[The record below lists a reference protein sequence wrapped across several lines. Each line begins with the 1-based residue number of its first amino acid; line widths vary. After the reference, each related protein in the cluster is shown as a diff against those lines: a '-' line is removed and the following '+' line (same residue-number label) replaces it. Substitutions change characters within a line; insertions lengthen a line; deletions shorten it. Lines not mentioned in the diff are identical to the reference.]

1 MKKILLMVVAAF
13 FLIGCMDSK
22 ASDAVENY
30 LNQYRNL
37 SDSVIT
43 DLDELTMDQNLSE
56 DQRGTYTDIMKK
68 QYQDLQYEIVEEE
81 YNGDKATVTAKITVY
96 DLYKVQED
104 ADTYMNDNMEEF
116 YDENEVYDNDKY
128 LEYKLKQMKDNT
140 KTISYTITFNVI
152 KKDNKWIVEQPDE
165 ETLEKIHGIYNYELE
180 S

>member
-81 YNGDKATVTAKITVY
+81 YNGDKAKVTAKITVY

-104 ADTYMNDNMEEF
+104 ADNYMNDNMKEF
-116 YDENEVYDNDKY
+116 YDENDVYDNDKY

-140 KTISYTITFNVI
+140 KTVSYTVTFNLL

-180 S
+180 N